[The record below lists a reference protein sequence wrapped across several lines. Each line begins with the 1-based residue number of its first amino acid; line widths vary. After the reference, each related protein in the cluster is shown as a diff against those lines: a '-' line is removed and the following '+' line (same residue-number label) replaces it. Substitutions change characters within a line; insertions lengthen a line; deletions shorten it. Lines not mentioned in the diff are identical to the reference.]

1 MHNCVAMTYILF
13 LMKLNRSQCK
23 YLRTKGHDLK
33 PIIFVGGSGLTDNV
47 FSELDRALE
56 YHELLKIRVRV
67 GDRDKRDALLE
78 KILQR
83 SASILLQR
91 TGNVALLYR
100 KAANPKLILPKTSQ
114 TA

>member
-1 MHNCVAMTYILF
+1 VGQCLIYCL

-47 FSELDRALE
+47 FSELDIALE

-67 GDRDKRDALLE
+67 GDRDIRDALLE

-83 SASILLQR
+83 SSSVLIHR
-91 TGNVALLYR
+91 TGNVALIYR
-100 KAANPKLILPKTSQ
+100 KAANPKLTLPKTS
-114 TA
+114 